1 MGAGSSSS
9 LPAAIVLS
17 SVIVATGIY
26 LGLRERAPVHS
37 PTTAAEPAPLA
48 PVVAPAPVV
57 VDRALAGEHARAA
70 VAYAR
75 PQLLARCYRPAI
87 AGLPAPIP
95 AEFVLDVTFDAD
107 GVQVL
112 RGLNEVPG
120 TSTPELTRCIGE
132 QLGPLRI
139 PAPGG
144 PVQLEVP
151 LRFP

>member
-17 SVIVATGIY
+17 SVIVATGLY
-26 LGLRERAPVHS
+26 LGLRERAPAQS
-37 PTTAAEPAPLA
+37 PTTVAGPAPSA
-48 PVVAPAPVV
+48 PPAVVV
-57 VDRALAGEHARAA
+57 VDRARAGEHARAA

-95 AEFVLDVTFDAD
+95 AEFVLDVTFDAE
-107 GVQVL
+107 GVQL
-112 RGLNEVPG
+112 QRGLNEVPG
-120 TSTPELTRCIGE
+120 TSTPELTRCVGE

>member
-48 PVVAPAPVV
+48 PVVAPAPVD

-95 AEFVLDVTFDAD
+95 AEFVLDLDRLTDAAYRTEL
-107 GVQVL
+107 L
-112 RGLNEVPG
+112 RRSIVVASAGRISP
-120 TSTPELTRCIGE
+120 RA
-132 QLGPLRI
+132 PLRS
-139 PAPGG
+139 
-144 PVQLEVP
+144 
-151 LRFP
+151 

>member
-26 LGLRERAPVHS
+26 LGLRERAPAHS
-37 PTTAAEPAPLA
+37 STSAAGPAPPA
-48 PVVAPAPVV
+48 PPVPVV

-95 AEFVLDVTFDAD
+95 AEFVLDVSFDAA

-112 RGLNEVPG
+112 RGLVEVRG
-120 TSTPELTRCIGE
+120 TSTPELTRCIGA